1 MKVFYCC
8 KIAANRVFA
17 LPRQKET
24 TLRAIF
30 EWILVIV
37 TNFHTV
43 ELA

>member
-1 MKVFYCC
+1 MKVFYSC

-30 EWILVIV
+30 EVDSSYSYK
-37 TNFHTV
+37 FSYC
-43 ELA
+43 